1 MEVLERRLSR
11 SYRVTPR
18 GGRHSGRRGRIP
30 ALELDHKVAL
40 YAWSRWPSCSGMAG
54 PCPGISGPAR
64 PEYAAMLF
72 DSRAAGCARRPGGN
86 PKGGLSRE
94 CQVPLP
100 IGFTV
105 NASAPLVECRQLHV
119 GVIADAR
126 SVSRSPPDPQERSLE
141 NSRIFG
147 LERVPSLRPATRST
161 SCAGK
166 ANALPTSSGRCS
178 PASNRVLKA
187 RGSSRGSSA

>member
-1 MEVLERRLSR
+1 MGEAERRLSR
-11 SYRVTPR
+11 SYRVTPC
-18 GGRHSGRRGRIP
+18 GGRHSGRRGPRIP
-30 ALELDHKVAL
+30 ALDHKVAFF
-40 YAWSRWPSCSGMAG
+40 AWNRWPSCSGMGGLFALESVAPFARNTQLCCLTAG
-54 PCPGISGPAR
+54 LQAAAR
-64 PEYAAMLF
+64 G
-72 DSRAAGCARRPGGN
+72 RGQ

-100 IGFTV
+100 IGLIV
-105 NASAPLVECRQLHV
+105 NASAPLIECRQLRV

-126 SVSRSPPDPQERSLE
+126 SVSRSPRIPQERSLE
-141 NSRIFG
+141 KSRIFG
-147 LERVPSLRPATRST
+147 LDRVPSLRPATRST